1 MESERRDSILGPGRR
16 RLTAGMVL
24 VVSFIAF
31 EAIAVST
38 VLPVVV
44 RHLGGIRL
52 YGWAFSAFMLA
63 QLVGIVVAGPLVDRI
78 GMLRPT
84 LVAVGLFCVGLVIDG
99 AAPSM
104 VVLVVGRVVQGAGA
118 GVLVVALN
126 VLVGRG
132 FPPALRPRAY
142 AAMSTAW
149 VIPGV
154 VGPAVAG
161 LVAEEISW
169 RVVFLAIIPATIAA
183 AAIALPAIAR
193 ADAAPSEVA
202 PAEVGPAETAPSE
215 VGPGGPVTAGE
226 QREGGRPAGVGVAV
240 ALAGGTALVIEA
252 LGARRAVLSPIL
264 AVVGLGLVVPAL
276 GVVIPR
282 RATAR
287 AGRLARSGRQPDGR
301 QPDGRQLGTMWVAA
315 LVNLAFFSA
324 EAFLPLSLTSLHHR
338 SVTEAGVVLTVA
350 ALTWTAGSWVQARYV
365 GRVGPRRLCAVGLGL
380 VAVGIGGVVT
390 LDWASTPWWVGFVA
404 WGVAGAGMGLSYATT
419 TLVVLSS
426 AGAGRQGGPI
436 AAMQVLVTLGVAFGA
451 GVGGAALALSL
462 ALGDGRAPGLR
473 ALDAGAVV
481 AALVGLGLTVTIPRV
496 VPSGAAT
503 DGQESAGG
511 HMLETAP

>member
-1 MESERRDSILGPGRR
+1 MESARRDSILGPGRR
-16 RLTAGMVL
+16 RLTAGIVL

-52 YGWAFSAFMLA
+52 YGWAFSAFLLA

-84 LVAVGLFCVGLVIDG
+84 LVAVALFSVGLAIDG

-104 VVLVVGRVVQGAGA
+104 VVLVGGRVVQGAGA

-132 FPPALRPRAY
+132 YPPSLRPRAY

-161 LVAEEISW
+161 LVAEDLSW
-169 RVVFLAIIPATIAA
+169 RVVFLAIIPATLAA
-183 AAIALPAIAR
+183 AGIALPAIAR
-193 ADAAPSEVA
+193 ADVDQGPHHAPDLVGIDPPGPDGSGE
-202 PAEVGPAETAPSE
+202 EVGATAS
-215 VGPGGPVTAGE
+215 GRTAGI
-226 QREGGRPAGVGVAV
+226 GTAV

-252 LGARRAVLSPIL
+252 LSWRRAVLSPVL
-264 AVVGLGLVVPAL
+264 GVVGLALVVPAL
-276 GVVIPR
+276 RVVIPR
-282 RATAR
+282 RV
-287 AGRLARSGRQPDGR
+287 SGPG
-301 QPDGRQLGTMWVAA
+301 PTGDGRQLGTMGVAA

-324 EAFLPLSLTSLHHR
+324 EAFLPLSLVSLHHR

-365 GRVGPRRLCAVGLGL
+365 SAVGPRRLCAVGLAL
-380 VAVGIGGVVT
+380 VALGVGGVFT
-390 LDWASTPWWVGFVA
+390 LDWSTTPWWVGFVA

-426 AGAGRQGGPI
+426 AGTGRQGGPI

-451 GVGGAALALSL
+451 GVGGAALALSI
-462 ALGDGRAPGLR
+462 ALGHGRAPGLR
-473 ALDAGAVV
+473 ALDAAAVV

-496 VPSGAAT
+496 VPGAASVPASGSPST
-503 DGQESAGG
+503 
-511 HMLETAP
+511 HVVETAP

>member
-1 MESERRDSILGPGRR
+1 MKSARRDSILGPGRR

-31 EAIAVST
+31 EAIAVAT

-84 LVAVGLFCVGLVIDG
+84 LVAVALFSVGLAIDG

-104 VVLVVGRVVQGAGA
+104 VVLVSGRVVQGAGA

-132 FPPALRPRAY
+132 YPPSLRPRAY

-161 LVAEEISW
+161 LVAEDLSW
-169 RVVFLAIIPATIAA
+169 RVVFLAIIPATMAA

-193 ADAAPSEVA
+193 ADSAQADIARADSAQAGSDEETVAA
-202 PAEVGPAETAPSE
+202 
-215 VGPGGPVTAGE
+215 
-226 QREGGRPAGVGVAV
+226 GRPAGVGTAV

-252 LGARRAVLSPIL
+252 LSSRRIVLSPVL
-264 AVVGLGLVVPAL
+264 GVVGLVLVVPAL
-276 GVVIPR
+276 RAVIPR
-282 RATAR
+282 R
-287 AGRLARSGRQPDGR
+287 SGPRTTE
-301 QPDGRQLGTMWVAA
+301 GRQLGTMGVAA

-365 GRVGPRRLCAVGLGL
+365 SVVGPRRLCAVGLAL
-380 VAVGIGGVVT
+380 VALGIGGVFT
-390 LDWASTPWWVGFVA
+390 LDWSTTAWWVGFVA

-451 GVGGAALALSL
+451 GVGGAALALSI
-462 ALGDGRAPGLR
+462 ALGHGRAPGLR
-473 ALDAGAVV
+473 ALDAAAVV
-481 AALVGLGLTVTIPRV
+481 AALVGLCLTVTIPRV
-496 VPSGAAT
+496 VPSAGARVLP
-503 DGQESAGG
+503 ESPSGRVV
-511 HMLETAP
+511 ETAP

>member
-1 MESERRDSILGPGRR
+1 MTGAGRPSIVGPGYR

-31 EAIAVST
+31 EAIAVAT

-84 LVAVGLFCVGLVIDG
+84 LVAAALFCAGLLVDG
-99 AAPSM
+99 TAPSM
-104 VVLVVGRVVQGAGA
+104 VVLVVGRVVQGVGA

-132 FPPALRPRAY
+132 YPPPLRPRAY

-169 RVVFLAIIPATIAA
+169 RLVFLALVPAVVVA
-183 AAIALPAIAR
+183 AAIALPAISH
-193 ADAAPSEVA
+193 ADAS
-202 PAEVGPAETAPSE
+202 GGSI
-215 VGPGGPVTAGE
+215 PGGSIPGGSIPG
-226 QREGGRPAGVGVAV
+226 GGRGSAGGDQRPGIGVAV
-240 ALAGGTALVIEA
+240 ALAGGTALLIEA
-252 LGARRAVLSPIL
+252 LAARRAVLSPVL
-264 AVVGLGLVVPAL
+264 ALLGLGLVVPAL
-276 GVVIPR
+276 RAVVPR
-282 RATAR
+282 RR
-287 AGRLARSGRQPDGR
+287 PSAGPGPDH
-301 QPDGRQLGTMWVAA
+301 RQLGTMGVAA
-315 LVNLAFFSA
+315 LVNLGFFSA

-350 ALTWTAGSWVQARYV
+350 ALTWTAGSWIQARYV
-365 GRVGPRRLCAVGLGL
+365 ARWGPRRLCSTGLAL
-380 VAVGIGGVVT
+380 VALGVSGVGT
-390 LDWASTPWWVGFVA
+390 LDWSSTPWWVGFVA

-426 AGAGRQGGPI
+426 AGEGRQGGPI
-436 AAMQVLVTLGVAFGA
+436 SAMQVLVTLGVAVGS
-451 GVGGAALALSL
+451 GVGGAALALSI
-462 ALGDGRAPGLR
+462 ALGHGRAPGLR
-473 ALDAGAVV
+473 ALDATAVV
-481 AALVGLGLTVTIPRV
+481 AVLVGMALTVTVPRT
-496 VPSGAAT
+496 VPTADPA
-503 DGQESAGG
+503 DPERPGG
-511 HMLETAP
+511 TMVETAP

>member
-1 MESERRDSILGPGRR
+1 MTTAPGHSILGPGYR

-31 EAIAVST
+31 EAIAVAT

-84 LVAVGLFCVGLVIDG
+84 LVAAVLFSVGLLVDG
-99 AAPSM
+99 TAPTM
-104 VVLVVGRVVQGAGA
+104 LVLVVGRVVQGVGA

-132 FPPALRPRAY
+132 YPAPLRPRAY

-161 LVAEEISW
+161 VVAEDLSW
-169 RVVFLAIIPATIAA
+169 RLVFLALIPAVLAA
-183 AAIALPAIAR
+183 AAIALPAIAHAEATPSE
-193 ADAAPSEVA
+193 ADAPSDLGA
-202 PAEVGPAETAPSE
+202 RPGPSRAEKR
-215 VGPGGPVTAGE
+215 PGV
-226 QREGGRPAGVGVAV
+226 VVAV

-252 LGARRAVLSPIL
+252 LSARQPVLSPVLGLIGL
-264 AVVGLGLVVPAL
+264 ALVVPAL
-276 GVVIPR
+276 RSVIP
-282 RATAR
+282 
-287 AGRLARSGRQPDGR
+287 GRVVSPGRPADGR
-301 QPDGRQLGTMWVAA
+301 RPDQRQLGTMGVAA
-315 LVNLAFFSA
+315 LVNLGFFGA

-350 ALTWTAGSWVQARYV
+350 ALTWTAGSWVQARLV
-365 GRVGPRRLCAVGLGL
+365 HVVGPRRLCTMGLAL
-380 VAVGIGGVVT
+380 VAVGVAGVGT
-390 LDWASTPWWVGFVA
+390 LDWSSTPWWVGFVA

-426 AGAGRQGGPI
+426 AEAGRQGGPI
-436 AAMQVLVTLGVAFGA
+436 AAMQVLVTLGVAVGS
-451 GVGGAALALSL
+451 GVGGAALALSI

-473 ALDAGAVV
+473 AVDATAVV
-481 AALVGLGLTVTIPRV
+481 AALVGLCLTVTMPRSVPAGDGHGAVTRPEPSTGPV
-496 VPSGAAT
+496 V
-503 DGQESAGG
+503 
-511 HMLETAP
+511 ETAR

>member
-1 MESERRDSILGPGRR
+1 MEPEPRHSILGPGYR

-31 EAIAVST
+31 EAIAVAT

-63 QLVGIVVAGPLVDRI
+63 QLIGIVVAGPLVDRT

-84 LVAVGLFCVGLVIDG
+84 LVAVVLFSAGLGVDG

-104 VVLVVGRVVQGAGA
+104 LVLVAGRVVQGLGA
-118 GVLVVALN
+118 GVLVVTLN

-132 FPPALRPRAY
+132 YPPALRPRAY

-161 LVAEEISW
+161 VVAEDLSW
-169 RVVFLAIIPATIAA
+169 RVVFLAIIPAVVAA
-183 AAIALPAIAR
+183 AAIALPAISR
-193 ADAAPSEVA
+193 ADGVPSDERV
-202 PAEVGPAETAPSE
+202 PSDDRVPETDSDL
-215 VGPGGPVTAGE
+215 GIHDRRAGI
-226 QREGGRPAGVGVAV
+226 VVAV
-240 ALAGGTALVIEA
+240 ALAGGTALLIEA
-252 LGARRAVLSPIL
+252 LSARQVVASPVFAL
-264 AVVGLGLVVPAL
+264 VGLALVVPAL
-276 GVVIPR
+276 RSVIPR
-282 RATAR
+282 RAA
-287 AGRLARSGRQPDGR
+287 SP
-301 QPDGRQLGTMWVAA
+301 GRQLGTMGVAA
-315 LVNLAFFSA
+315 LVNLAFFGA

-350 ALTWTAGSWVQARYV
+350 ALTWTAGSWVQARFV
-365 GRVGPRRLCAVGLGL
+365 SVVGPRRLCTAGLAL
-380 VAVGIGGVVT
+380 VALGIAGVGT
-390 LDWASTPWWVGFVA
+390 LDWSSTPWWVGFVA

-426 AGAGRQGGPI
+426 AGAGRQGGSI
-436 AAMQVLVTLGVAFGA
+436 AALQVLVTLGVAVGS

-462 ALGDGRAPGLR
+462 ALGHGRAPGLR
-473 ALDAGAVV
+473 ALDAIAVS
-481 AALVGLGLTVTIPRV
+481 AALVGLCLTVTVPRV
-496 VPSGAAT
+496 VPT
-503 DGQESAGG
+503 DESHPGPSVQERSAVAVV
-511 HMLETAP
+511 ETAR

>member
-1 MESERRDSILGPGRR
+1 LPDGLTGAGERPSIVGPGYR

-31 EAIAVST
+31 EAIAVAT

-84 LVAVGLFCVGLVIDG
+84 LVAAALFCAGLVVDG
-99 AAPSM
+99 TAPTM
-104 VVLVVGRVVQGAGA
+104 VVLVAGRLVQGVGA

-132 FPPALRPRAY
+132 YPPALRPRAY

-161 LVAEEISW
+161 VVAEDLSW
-169 RVVFLAIIPATIAA
+169 RVVFLGLVPGVVVA
-183 AAIALPAIAR
+183 AAIALPAISH
-193 ADAAPSEVA
+193 ADAAAGGASP
-202 PAEVGPAETAPSE
+202 
-215 VGPGGPVTAGE
+215 GPGRP
-226 QREGGRPAGVGVAV
+226 GGDRRPGLAVAV

-252 LGARRAVLSPIL
+252 LSARRAVLSPVL
-264 AVVGLGLVVPAL
+264 AVLGLALVVPAL
-276 GVVIPR
+276 RAVLPR
-282 RATAR
+282 RD
-287 AGRLARSGRQPDGR
+287 RSPGPGPGPDA
-301 QPDGRQLGTMWVAA
+301 RQLGTMAVAA
-315 LVNLAFFSA
+315 LVNLGFFAA

-350 ALTWTAGSWVQARYV
+350 ALTWTAGSWIQARFV
-365 GRVGPRRLCAVGLGL
+365 ARLGPRRLCTAGLAL
-380 VAVGIGGVVT
+380 VALGVAGVGT
-390 LDWASTPWWVGFVA
+390 LDWSSTPWWVGFVA

-436 AAMQVLVTLGVAFGA
+436 SAMQVLVTLAVAVGS
-451 GVGGAALALSL
+451 GVGGAALALSV
-462 ALGDGRAPGLR
+462 ALGHGRAPGLR
-473 ALDAGAVV
+473 ALDATAVV
-481 AALVGLGLTVTIPRV
+481 AALVGLGLTVTVPRT
-496 VPSGAAT
+496 VPTGDRT
-503 DGQESAGG
+503 GPEPPGG
-511 HMLETAP
+511 TMVETAP

>member
-1 MESERRDSILGPGRR
+1 
-16 RLTAGMVL
+16 MVL

-31 EAIAVST
+31 EAIAVAT

-84 LVAVGLFCVGLVIDG
+84 VVAVVLFSAGLVIDG

-132 FPPALRPRAY
+132 YPPALRPRAY

-161 LVAEEISW
+161 VVAEDLSW
-169 RVVFLAIIPATIAA
+169 RVVFLGIIPATLAA
-183 AAIALPAIAR
+183 AGIALPAIAR
-193 ADAAPSEVA
+193 ADAAPADAA
-202 PAEVGPAETAPSE
+202 PADEAARADDVVTSAVPTDASAQKKQET
-215 VGPGGPVTAGE
+215 
-226 QREGGRPAGVGVAV
+226 RDRPAGIGVAV
-240 ALAGGTALVIEA
+240 ALAGGTALVIES
-252 LGARRAVLSPIL
+252 LSARRAALSPLL
-264 AVVGLGLVVPAL
+264 AVAGLACVVRAL
-276 GVVIPR
+276 RVVIPR
-282 RATAR
+282 RGPR
-287 AGRLARSGRQPDGR
+287 PPGGGDP
-301 QPDGRQLGTMWVAA
+301 RQLGTMVVAA

-324 EAFLPLSLTSLHHR
+324 EAFLPLSLVSLHHR

-365 GRVGPRRLCAVGLGL
+365 SVVGPRRLCAMGLGL
-380 VAVGIGGVVT
+380 VALGIGGVFS
-390 LDWASTPWWVGFVA
+390 LDWATTAWWVGFVA

-436 AAMQVLVTLGVAFGA
+436 ATMQVLVTLGVAFGA

-462 ALGDGRAPGLR
+462 ALGHGRAPGLR
-473 ALDAGAVV
+473 ALDAAAVAAAVV
-481 AALVGLGLTVTIPRV
+481 GLALTVTIPRV
-496 VPSGAAT
+496 VPTGATAPDPEASG
-503 DGQESAGG
+503 GR
-511 HMLETAP
+511 MVETAP